1 MLTRPSRPEAIIRQ
15 RSHDGDVEHFAHA
28 RYKQPSL
35 APPSCTLQV
44 LSMIKVAVL
53 GATGYTAL
61 EAIKILLRHPQA
73 EIVAVTSRQE
83 GNTPVS
89 SVHPSLVGRLDLPLE
104 DLTPEQV
111 GSRAECVF
119 SCLPHCASAEIIP
132 QVLAAGATVIDF
144 SADYRLDD
152 AATYLEWYGHQ
163 HPDTGRLGQTVYGLP
178 ELFRDRIQG
187 QSLVANPGCYA
198 TSAILPLAPLLKSG
212 LFETDDIIID
222 SKSGVSGAGRSP
234 KLMTHFPECNESM
247 SAYNVGR
254 HRHTPEIEQIINR
267 HAGTMPNVIFTPQL
281 APMDRGI
288 FSTIYIRPKRPTTEA
303 DVMTLLRDAYAGER
317 FVRIVDHLP
326 GTKDTVG
333 TNFVD
338 ITARVVRG
346 RVLLISCLDNLVK
359 GAAGAAVQNF
369 NCLFSLPETTG
380 LL

>member
-1 MLTRPSRPEAIIRQ
+1 
-15 RSHDGDVEHFAHA
+15 
-28 RYKQPSL
+28 
-35 APPSCTLQV
+35 
-44 LSMIKVAVL
+44 MINVAVL

-61 EAIKILLRHPQA
+61 ELIRILLRHPEA
-73 EIVAVTSRQE
+73 KITAVTSRQE
-83 GNTPVS
+83 GRPPLS
-89 SVHPSLVGRLDLPLE
+89 SVHPSLVGRIDLPLE
-104 DLTPEQV
+104 DLPPEQV
-111 GSRAECVF
+111 AARAECVF
-119 SCLPHCASAEIIP
+119 GCLPHCASAEVIP
-132 QVLAAGATVIDF
+132 RVLAAGARVVDF

-152 AATYLEWYGHQ
+152 AATYLEWYGHE
-163 HPDTGRLGQTVYGLP
+163 HPDAGRLGGTVYGLP
-178 ELFRDRIQG
+178 ELFREKIRG
-187 QSLVANPGCYA
+187 AKLVANPGCYA
-198 TSAILPLAPLLKSG
+198 TSAIVPLAPLMKSG

-254 HRHTPEIEQIINR
+254 HRHTPEIEQIVAR
-267 HAGTMPNVIFTPQL
+267 SAGVRPQVIFTPQL

-288 FSTIYIRPKRPTTEA
+288 LSTIYVRPRRPIAEA
-303 DVMTLLRDAYAGER
+303 DVMGLLRDAYAGEP

-333 TNFVD
+333 TNFLD

-346 RVLLISCLDNLVK
+346 RVLLISCEDNLVK

-369 NCLFSLPETTG
+369 NLLHGFPETTG